1 MQTTAQLQQG
11 VVYQNLKNAIPIYN
25 ASNFYVEGGQ
35 VIPDNVNWYCG
46 ISTDGNY
53 AIHNSEKFRLKTVI
67 NEQGEEVYVIKDSY
81 NYITAYDSSNGKN
94 LFFLNEV
101 SAEAN
106 SFKFSLRLGTWSKVG
121 CDDFYGNEK
130 LLPYHSKQRIDSKNL
145 KKFYDES
152 DDYLIGLEIEKV
164 DENLVQVGD
173 AWEILANTGWSK
185 ECDGSLGQN
194 GFEMVSPTLP
204 LFKTEKIKE
213 VCEPVLE
220 WINSGSNVKCG
231 GHITISKSDLTSRE
245 LLKSF
250 KQFVPIIYAL
260 YPQRLNNTYCAAKVW
275 KRLFSYNEKY
285 QSFYMKDG
293 NYTKGGM
300 VEIRV
305 PNRVRNIEVLLWR
318 VQLIQYLIK
327 EKCNLNQFAQKIGCT
342 ESWLYKHFAVQY
354 SHEKIGEKLQL
365 IDKYSKLYGT
375 HSKGL
380 SLSVK
385 QRINTTMSYNVFDL
399 TNHLS

>member
-130 LLPYHSKQRIDSKNL
+130 LLPY
-145 KKFYDES
+145 
-152 DDYLIGLEIEKV
+152 
-164 DENLVQVGD
+164 
-173 AWEILANTGWSK
+173 
-185 ECDGSLGQN
+185 C
-194 GFEMVSPTLP
+194 
-204 LFKTEKIKE
+204 
-213 VCEPVLE
+213 
-220 WINSGSNVKCG
+220 
-231 GHITISKSDLTSRE
+231 
-245 LLKSF
+245 
-250 KQFVPIIYAL
+250 
-260 YPQRLNNTYCAAKVW
+260 
-275 KRLFSYNEKY
+275 
-285 QSFYMKDG
+285 
-293 NYTKGGM
+293 
-300 VEIRV
+300 
-305 PNRVRNIEVLLWR
+305 
-318 VQLIQYLIK
+318 
-327 EKCNLNQFAQKIGCT
+327 
-342 ESWLYKHFAVQY
+342 
-354 SHEKIGEKLQL
+354 
-365 IDKYSKLYGT
+365 
-375 HSKGL
+375 
-380 SLSVK
+380 
-385 QRINTTMSYNVFDL
+385 
-399 TNHLS
+399 